1 MVQITPAAARPN
13 PFAGHFPFPAPEL
26 NHLKEPKQVFHIF
39 MINDQPDTK
48 IWPSKAQTSVKNYY
62 LKNSV
67 RQIQSKSW
75 KHLSESLQSTA
86 SIYMLLHFGY
96 HLTIHPKCWEILCQH
111 EVCPMLTH
119 QSWQAASISRFRTA
133 AALSSSRR
141 CAWWQTVHDTFFQ
154 PFRNAISRQSLGK
167 FLVMVLVWWLPSWC
181 ITQKLLF
188 HWFIAFL
195 SQASLP

>member
-1 MVQITPAAARPN
+1 
-13 PFAGHFPFPAPEL
+13 
-26 NHLKEPKQVFHIF
+26 
-39 MINDQPDTK
+39 MINQVQRLAKQSTNQCK
-48 IWPSKAQTSVKNYY
+48 KSLSKKLRQADSVKV
-62 LKNSV
+62 LETPFRV
-67 RQIQSKSW
+67 IAA
-75 KHLSESLQSTA
+75 TA

-141 CAWWQTVHDTFFQ
+141 CAWWQTVRDTFFQ
-154 PFRNAISRQSLGK
+154 PFRNAISRLGK
-167 FLVMVLVWWLPSWC
+167 FLVTLVWWLPSEC
-181 ITQKLLF
+181 ITSKLLF
-188 HWFIAFL
+188 RWFIAFL

>member
-1 MVQITPAAARPN
+1 
-13 PFAGHFPFPAPEL
+13 
-26 NHLKEPKQVFHIF
+26 
-39 MINDQPDTK
+39 MINDQLDPK
-48 IWPSKAQTSVKNYY
+48 IWPSKAQRSVKDFSSKTHCRD
-62 LKNSV
+62 LDLV

-75 KHLSESLQSTA
+75 KHLSKSSQFMQLHPCIDATAFWMILTLSSTVLWNPLPTWSLPDA
-86 SIYMLLHFGY
+86 
-96 HLTIHPKCWEILCQH
+96 
-111 EVCPMLTH
+111 H

-154 PFRNAISRQSLGK
+154 PCGNAISRQSLGK
-167 FLVMVLVWWLPSWC
+167 FLVMVRLWWLLGQFIYHP
-181 ITQKLLF
+181 KLLF